1 MLLDGVRNWF
11 ARKALP
17 ARVRRV
23 AAASAWVADI
33 PPPAHER
40 PGAIWPAARIGL
52 AEQLWG
58 DGFVSPGGEEEVLNL
73 ARPFG
78 LTAAAS
84 LLLLG
89 AGPGGPPR
97 VISDEFDAWVSGYES
112 DPELRDLALER
123 VRRGE
128 LGKRV
133 QVAGWNQAVPK
144 FRARFFHHCLAL
156 EPLRGADPAP
166 VLAALAAA
174 LKRGGQ
180 LALVELVADAP
191 LDPTDPNVA
200 AWAGLER
207 RPPVLPSEV
216 AISVHLA
223 GLGFDIRVV
232 EDISRRHTVQAL
244 IGWRA
249 AVQEMHGQKRPPPAH
264 AALVVAEA
272 ELWFRRLDLIRA
284 GKLRLLRWHAIA
296 G

>member
-1 MLLDGVRNWF
+1 MLLAGVRNWF
-11 ARKALP
+11 GGKPPPKTA
-17 ARVRRV
+17 RRV
-23 AAASAWVADI
+23 AAVSAWVADI
-33 PPPAHER
+33 PPPTHER
-40 PGAIWPAARIGL
+40 PAAIWPAARIGL

-58 DGFVSPGGEEEVLNL
+58 EGFVSPGGEAEVLNL

-84 LLLLG
+84 LLLFG
-89 AGPGGPPR
+89 AGPGGPAR
-97 VISDEFDAWVSGYES
+97 AIATEFGAWVSGYES
-112 DPELRDLALER
+112 DPELHDLALER
-123 VRRGE
+123 ARRSE

-133 QVAGWNQAVPK
+133 QAAGWNQAVPK
-144 FRARFFHHCLAL
+144 FRARFFHHCLAR

-166 VLAALAAA
+166 VLAAFAAA

-191 LDPTDPNVA
+191 LDPADPNVA
-200 AWAGLER
+200 AWARLER
-207 RPPVLPSEV
+207 RPPVLPSEA
-216 AISVHLA
+216 AINGHLA
-223 GLGFDIRVV
+223 GLGFDMRVV
-232 EDISRRHTVQAL
+232 ENISHRHSLQAL

-249 AVQEMHGQKRPPPAH
+249 AVQEMHRQQRPPPAH